1 MELSQTIKRA
11 CRRYE
16 SVEAEGLT
24 LYPILVEEI
33 ELFEMARPS
42 IDIVQQSLPVAYA
55 AMPLLAAYYEMEYR
69 AQENGEEPIGLFA
82 SALLM
87 LVLSLRLGKGLP
99 AEERMARL
107 RLSVDREHPEKL
119 RSVDFTLNG
128 EEMCRVTPVQFQR
141 LREIIA
147 AQNGIELVSED
158 ANPELIQAERDLAE
172 MNGVA
177 LKGGLADRIGT
188 IAALCHA
195 EEDEID
201 GWPILKLQNRE
212 KAWRRITGYLVC
224 GIAEAQ
230 GTKWRGGNPHPSL
243 FYEKADVGTS
253 AVRPVESVTQ
263 GMEQRS

>member
-1 MELSQTIKRA
+1 MELSQAIKRA

-16 SVEAEGLT
+16 GVEAEGLT

-33 ELFEMARPS
+33 ELFEIARPS

-69 AQENGEEPIGLFA
+69 AQENGEAHIGLLA
-82 SALLM
+82 NALLM

-99 AEERMARL
+99 IEERMARL
-107 RLSVDREHPEKL
+107 RLSVDREYPERLK
-119 RSVDFTLNG
+119 SVNFTQNG
-128 EEMCRVTPVQFQR
+128 EEMCSITPVQFQR

-158 ANPELIQAERDLAE
+158 ANPELVQAERDLAE
-172 MNGVA
+172 MNGAA
-177 LKGGLADRIGT
+177 LKGGIAERIGT

-195 EEDEID
+195 EEGEID
-201 GWPILKLQNRE
+201 EWPILKLQSRE
-212 KAWRRITGYLVC
+212 KAWRRITGYLIC
-224 GIAEAQ
+224 GVAEAQ
-230 GTKWRGGNPHPSL
+230 GTKWRGGNPYPSL